1 MRITNLKYQF
11 IFSIFLCIVL
21 MACDRKAIVE
31 NQAAEARI
39 KDYRSV
45 TVINNLS
52 EKLIKECNLTT
63 ESGVMV
69 KHTNKET
76 TDNIV
81 FKDFDKDS
89 AFENETNFKITLID
103 RYGLKYEKPF
113 IASSKGN
120 TDVVINDSNYVKQS
134 FWGDLKRKIEK
145 AIN

>member
-134 FWGDLKRKIEK
+134 FWGDLKIKIEK